1 MFVIV
6 QSYQNLGRGAGP
18 PLGLAERVA
27 LAARHAGVSITVTSL
42 TDVFA
47 FAVGAVTNMPGL
59 QSFCVC
65 TAIALAAIF
74 LLQVGPLQQ

>member
-1 MFVIV
+1 MLLYLTA
-6 QSYQNLGRGAGP
+6 S
-18 PLGLAERVA
+18 
-27 LAARHAGVSITVTSL
+27 SL